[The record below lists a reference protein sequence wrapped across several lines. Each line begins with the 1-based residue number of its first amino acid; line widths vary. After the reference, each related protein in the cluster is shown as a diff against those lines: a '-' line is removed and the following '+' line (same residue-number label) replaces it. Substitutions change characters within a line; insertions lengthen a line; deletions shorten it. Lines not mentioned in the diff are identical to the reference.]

1 MDQSAGLVK
10 VVVAKRTQEL
20 IEIKGLAFFGFKNL
34 LEVAISRVVKGFR
47 QRLKPGGA
55 ERGVEPGK

>member
-1 MDQSAGLVK
+1 MKCAST
-10 VVVAKRTQEL
+10 KRTQEL
-20 IEIKGLAFFGFKNL
+20 IEIKGLAFLGFKNL